1 MQVIC
6 GKGWV
11 RLGVTIVVTV
21 APAPH
26 LLRTG
31 PGHPVRGGRWA
42 GPSNSENGS
51 ESLAGALFIFIFI
64 LSRSQSQV
72 GLRPRRPTRDGHK
85 GAHPHTLPN
94 VNVGGARPPHGR
106 CKSDFTSRSFYF
118 KSNSHFC
125 FQFENIKNGGTRAEL
140 PKMGIELLLTDEF
153 LCSFANFS
161 SQNALCIVV

>member
-1 MQVIC
+1 MPRTGRTRAETNFASHC

-11 RLGVTIVVTV
+11 TLGVANVVTA
-21 APAPH
+21 APSPH
-26 LLRTG
+26 PPRTG

-51 ESLAGALFIFIFI
+51 EPLAGAFEIFIFI

-106 CKSDFTSRSFYF
+106 CKSGFTSRSFYF
-118 KSNSHFC
+118 KNNTHFFFRSKTSVPSC
-125 FQFENIKNGGTRAEL
+125 AGYL
-140 PKMGIELLLTDEF
+140 VS
-153 LCSFANFS
+153 SFVTNLRRTGLS
-161 SQNALCIVV
+161 